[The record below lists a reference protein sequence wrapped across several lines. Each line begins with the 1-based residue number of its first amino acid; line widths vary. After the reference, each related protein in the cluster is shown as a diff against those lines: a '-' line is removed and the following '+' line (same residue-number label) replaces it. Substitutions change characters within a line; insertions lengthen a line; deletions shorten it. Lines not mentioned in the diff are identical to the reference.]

1 MEEVE
6 NTCEPTRQDEGHD
19 RWLAMQSAYAEYRRA
34 SELLDYTRQS
44 ADDTNERL
52 KLPVLEGQQW
62 LAFERYFDT
71 RMEFLEARF
80 DESHWPSPRAVQSPT
95 LDIEPSA
102 GTWSALINYKSVL
115 QILAIVL
122 LGTMA
127 FALLGEQKRVRDLE
141 TSRDELQVTLNQTR
155 DGLRLLGQKLD
166 AWGAAQH
173 SGLEQVEHRVL
184 PPARHAP
191 VATHRATGR
200 KPQGWRRQSGVHA
213 QQKPIAAKRDPR
225 PQAGSSAAA
234 PPVFRVRVPFRR
246 SKRYQSAVRT
256 RSSTA
261 LNWQTKSGT
270 GLWGACNTHA
280 QCASGSGRI

>member
-6 NTCEPTRQDEGHD
+6 DRREPARRDEGHD

-34 SELLDYTRQS
+34 SELLDCTRQS

-62 LAFERYFDT
+62 LAFEHYFDT

-80 DESHWPSPRAVQSPT
+80 DESHWPDPGPEAQQPV
-95 LDIEPSA
+95 LDNEADVSS
-102 GTWSALINYKSVL
+102 WFALVNYKSVL

-141 TSRDELQVTLNQTR
+141 ASRDELQSTLNQTR

-166 AWGAAQH
+166 AWGTPH
-173 SGLEQVEHRVL
+173 SGLEQVEHRV
-184 PPARHAP
+184 PAPAGRA
-191 VATHRATGR
+191 ATHRATGR
-200 KPQGWRRQSGVHA
+200 RPQAWRHQPGTHT
-213 QQKPIAAKRDPR
+213 QQKPITAKRET
-225 PQAGSSAAA
+225 GSNAAA
-234 PPVFRVRVPFRR
+234 RPVFRVRIPSLRKR
-246 SKRYQSAVRT
+246 IAGSSKT
-256 RSSTA
+256 
-261 LNWQTKSGT
+261 
-270 GLWGACNTHA
+270 
-280 QCASGSGRI
+280 